1 MKYQNN
7 KKHPV
12 VFLIA
17 ALLACQPITAQAV
30 TFADINQAPWPGAE
44 VSINKAADLGL
55 VVGETKNGKSYF
67 KPKDP
72 VSLAESCQFAY
83 KVMVQTGKASANAAV
98 TEKWTTVMNTYK
110 IQSWA
115 HTAVAYCLENS
126 IISISDL
133 SGFVSGEVNR
143 SATREQAAE
152 ILGRALEVGVPS
164 LRASATATKFV
175 DNASIAAD
183 ARPYIALLN
192 SQKIVNGD
200 DLNKFNPKNT
210 LNRTETAVMVT
221 NLYSVLKNTAS
232 TPAVS
237 QPTSQSGKVA
247 SITNFYVNLESSS
260 SYYLFSS
267 SGITVTLNDESSSVS
282 ELVNLFKN
290 EGAIEAKL
298 TLDGSSRVTKIEAT
312 SGDVEEE
319 KATEGKLTSVT
330 YDDDDNDGSITIAS
344 KHTYKI
350 EDADNIVI
358 EIDEEDDYELD
369 DLDELFDECKANDEY
384 IEVKLTLDK
393 DGDIKKI
400 VGTIK
405 SEGDEVKGVITD
417 VEYDEEDDEGYIE
430 IDDDDEYEFDDE
442 TSIKIDG
449 DSSDWDDLIDLY
461 DDYYSDDKDLRATL
475 TLDGDYVETIV
486 INTSSNS
493 TSSTKGEI
501 TDMDNKSDDKGAI
514 QLKDSKKYTIQDV
527 EELEI
532 EVIDGDEEIDNWD
545 DLYTAQIDDNKTI
558 EVELEFD
565 DGVLVGIKGEV
576 VWVKGLLT
584 DYGDDYLTIEGKESG
599 ANVDYEFDDDESDMK
614 KISVKNVKSGVSNM
628 KELMDYFKEEV
639 EEDSSYDVEDEEWT
653 LKLTL
658 KDGYITKVE
667 KG

>member
-7 KKHPV
+7 KKHPIA
-12 VFLIA
+12 FLIA

-164 LRASATATKFV
+164 LRATATATKFV
-175 DNASIAAD
+175 DNASISAD

-232 TPAVS
+232 TPVVS

-298 TLDGSSRVTKIEAT
+298 TLDGSSRVTTIEAT

-319 KATEGKLTSVT
+319 KATEGKLTNVT

-475 TLDGDYVETIV
+475 TLDGDYAETIV
-486 INTSSNS
+486 INTSSSS

-614 KISVKNVKSGVSNM
+614 KISVKNVKSGISNM

-639 EEDSSYDVEDEEWT
+639 EEDSSYNVEDEEWT

>member
-67 KPKDP
+67 KPNDP

-83 KVMVQTGKASANAAV
+83 KVMVQTGKASANTAV

-164 LRASATATKFV
+164 LRATATATKFV
-175 DNASIAAD
+175 DNASISAD

-232 TPAVS
+232 TPVVS

-330 YDDDDNDGSITIAS
+330 YDEDDNDGSITIES

-350 EDADNIVI
+350 KDADNIVI

-369 DLDELFDECKANDEY
+369 DLDELFDECKANDEI
-384 IEVKLTLDK
+384 IEVKLTLNK
-393 DGDIKKI
+393 DGEIKKI

-405 SEGDEVKGVITD
+405 SEGDEVKGVLTD
-417 VEYDEEDDEGYIE
+417 IDYDEEEDEGYLE
-430 IDDDDEYEFDDE
+430 IDDDDEYEFDDD
-442 TSIKIDG
+442 TTIKIDG
-449 DSSDWDDLIDLY
+449 KTSDWEDLIDLY
-461 DDYYSDDKDLRATL
+461 DDFYSDDKELRITL
-475 TLDGDYVETIV
+475 TLDGDYTETIV
-486 INTSSNS
+486 ANSSGAT

-501 TDMDNKSDDKGAI
+501 TDMDNKANDKGAI

-527 EELEI
+527 DDLEI

-558 EVELEFD
+558 EVELEFE

-584 DYGDDYLTIEGKESG
+584 DYGDDYLTIEGKSG
-599 ANVDYEFDDDESDMK
+599 SGSYDYEFDDDESDMK
-614 KISVKNVKSGVSNM
+614 KVSVKNVKSGISNL
-628 KELMDYFKEEV
+628 KDLMDYFAEEK

-658 KDGYITKVE
+658 KDGYITKIE

>member
-7 KKHPV
+7 KKHPIA
-12 VFLIA
+12 FLIA

-164 LRASATATKFV
+164 LRATAIATKFV
-175 DNASIAAD
+175 DNASISAD

-232 TPAVS
+232 TPVVS

-486 INTSSNS
+486 INTSSSS

-527 EELEI
+527 DDLEI

-639 EEDSSYDVEDEEWT
+639 EEDSSYDVDDEEWT

>member
-12 VFLIA
+12 AFLIA

-164 LRASATATKFV
+164 LRATATATKFV
-175 DNASIAAD
+175 DNASISAD
-183 ARPYIALLN
+183 ARPYIALLI

-232 TPAVS
+232 TPVVS

-247 SITNFYVNLESSS
+247 SITNFYVNLENSS

-267 SGITVTLNDESSSVS
+267 SGITVTLNDDSSSVS

-319 KATEGKLTSVT
+319 K
-330 YDDDDNDGSITIAS
+330 
-344 KHTYKI
+344 
-350 EDADNIVI
+350 
-358 EIDEEDDYELD
+358 
-369 DLDELFDECKANDEY
+369 
-384 IEVKLTLDK
+384 
-393 DGDIKKI
+393 
-400 VGTIK
+400 
-405 SEGDEVKGVITD
+405 
-417 VEYDEEDDEGYIE
+417 
-430 IDDDDEYEFDDE
+430 
-442 TSIKIDG
+442 
-449 DSSDWDDLIDLY
+449 
-461 DDYYSDDKDLRATL
+461 
-475 TLDGDYVETIV
+475 
-486 INTSSNS
+486 
-493 TSSTKGEI
+493 
-501 TDMDNKSDDKGAI
+501 
-514 QLKDSKKYTIQDV
+514 
-527 EELEI
+527 
-532 EVIDGDEEIDNWD
+532 
-545 DLYTAQIDDNKTI
+545 
-558 EVELEFD
+558 
-565 DGVLVGIKGEV
+565 
-576 VWVKGLLT
+576 
-584 DYGDDYLTIEGKESG
+584 
-599 ANVDYEFDDDESDMK
+599 
-614 KISVKNVKSGVSNM
+614 
-628 KELMDYFKEEV
+628 
-639 EEDSSYDVEDEEWT
+639 
-653 LKLTL
+653 
-658 KDGYITKVE
+658 
-667 KG
+667 

>member
-164 LRASATATKFV
+164 LRATATATKFV
-175 DNASIAAD
+175 DNASISAD

-232 TPAVS
+232 TPVVS

-247 SITNFYVNLESSS
+247 SITNFYVNLENSS

-319 KATEGKLTSVT
+319 KATEGKLTNVT

-486 INTSSNS
+486 INTSSSS

-614 KISVKNVKSGVSNM
+614 KISVKNVKSGISNM

-639 EEDSSYDVEDEEWT
+639 EEDSSYNVEDEEWT